1 MFGFFFNYGIT
12 KSFAGSDLQW
22 QLPTALQGIPAVIWG
37 LGSFYTPESPRFLMT
52 KGKRSDALAVLSR
65 FRGLPEDHQYVQDEF
80 RGIQMQID
88 HEAEV
93 VAGASL
99 IDVVKETFGPV
110 TNSRRFFLMF
120 LAHLFS
126 QWSGANAITQYS
138 PTIFGYLGIEG
149 DQSKFLA
156 TGIYAV
162 VKFVSTLLFAIF
174 VIDFI
179 GRRRSL
185 MTGIILQILTLAYVG
200 AYLGV
205 TNGRT
210 AASIEADP
218 AAYRASQAA
227 IAAIYLHA
235 IAWSVD
241 WFSIPYLVSSEVFP
255 IRIRS
260 PNVSALMAFHWAFYF
275 GCSRAMPSLLAA
287 TARYG
292 AFAFFASV
300 CCLSLVYV
308 FFAMPETAGRSLES
322 MDSLFE
328 RPWYTVWKVAY
339 PKPRDLVQGH
349 QHDNGDEDDE
359 EDVDI
364 KPRVSYKS

>member
-110 TNSRRFFLMF
+110 TNRRRFFLMF

-235 IAWSVD
+235 IAWSVG

-275 GCSRAMPSLLAA
+275 GCSRAMFAPGG
-287 TARYG
+287 YG
-292 AFAFFASV
+292 AVRRV
-300 CCLSLVYV
+300 CVLCERLLPLARLRVLRH
-308 FFAMPETAGRSLES
+308 AGDGGEIAGIYGQS
-322 MDSLFE
+322 
-328 RPWYTVWKVAY
+328 
-339 PKPRDLVQGH
+339 
-349 QHDNGDEDDE
+349 
-359 EDVDI
+359 I
-364 KPRVSYKS
+364 